1 MSKLGNPKNNL
12 VLVLKHGILRV
23 TEEIPNKIREEGDMS
38 SLNILPT
45 FFVFFPFATRKSSN
59 AKVPTYQ
66 PVEVEGRGG
75 ELLDWSI
82 FVKTTC
88 GLPLFVE

>member
-38 SLNILPT
+38 SLNIL
-45 FFVFFPFATRKSSN
+45 
-59 AKVPTYQ
+59 
-66 PVEVEGRGG
+66 
-75 ELLDWSI
+75 L
-82 FVKTTC
+82 
-88 GLPLFVE
+88 